1 MEEDEYRKLYEL
13 ENELWWFRGMSAI
26 SMALIDRFVAR
37 SSSSPLRI
45 LDAGCGTGGM
55 LSALRQKGAAF
66 GIDVS
71 AEAIRFASRR
81 GVSSPLVRGDVSML
95 PFPPSS
101 FDLVTSFDVLYHRK
115 VPDDARALAELSRVL
130 KPGGILLMR
139 VPAYDRLRSHHDDA
153 VHTRHR
159 YARKELTSKLEDAGL
174 SPLFVSFLNCLLF
187 PVALGRRWAERFGS
201 REHAGSEVERID
213 PRMNAMLLRV
223 LRLEERLLRVA
234 PLPFGL
240 SLVAVGRKDTS
251 AA

>member
-1 MEEDEYRKLYEL
+1 VEDDEYRKLYEL
-13 ENELWWFRGMSAI
+13 EDELWWFRGMSDI
-26 SMALIDRFVAR
+26 SMALIERFVAR
-37 SSSSPLRI
+37 SESSRLRI

-55 LSALRQKGAAF
+55 LDALRQKGAAF
-66 GIDVS
+66 GIDYS
-71 AEAIRFASRR
+71 TEAIRFARR
-81 GVSSPLVRGDVSML
+81 RAGSSPLVRGDVSRL
-95 PFPPSS
+95 PFASSS
-101 FDLVTSFDVLYHRK
+101 FDLVTSFDVLYHRN

-139 VPAYDRLRSHHDDA
+139 VPAYDRLRSHHDEA

-174 SPLFVSFLNCLLF
+174 APLFVSFLNCLLF
-187 PVALGRRWAERFGS
+187 PVALVRRWAERFGS
-201 REHAGSEVERID
+201 RAHAGSEVERLD

-223 LRLEERLLRVA
+223 LRLEGRLLRLA

-240 SLVAVGRKDTS
+240 SLVAVGRKDTP